1 MSSRAW
7 QSFARHDKNRQK
19 TKLEGDTNI
28 KMNSNYSVQQFDI
41 WPFAPSVSGRC
52 EQRLHLSSDISE
64 CEFHCKKRAKRFSRD
79 ELFSVR
85 RKQIAETVPYRLIE
99 SLRVTRLG
107 IHSREEKYAGNAF
120 AVKLLRKL
128 RWSDWLADNFELFTS
143 GIGDAMQCWF
153 NDVDCVSVCI
163 VCSDADKCISSCRR
177 KKVKRADYAVDLLI
191 ETGLLIVNVGNF
203 LVMGNSWL
211 VDRSVY
217 GIRWGHPIWVAKN
230 SSLI

>member
-1 MSSRAW
+1 M
-7 QSFARHDKNRQK
+7 H
-19 TKLEGDTNI
+19 
-28 KMNSNYSVQQFDI
+28 SNYSVQQFDI
-41 WPFAPSVSGRC
+41 WPFAPCLGVESSGCICRATSVSVNFTA
-52 EQRLHLSSDISE
+52 IN
-64 CEFHCKKRAKRFSRD
+64 AKRFSRD